1 MDEVALKEMV
11 KRMQN
16 GETKEFDRIFDTTK
30 KVVFYNIYSYVK
42 NYETSE
48 DLMQDVYLKFLENI
62 NTIDISKS
70 IGGYF
75 ITLSRNIAL
84 NFIKKS
90 SREDDFNEYEYKASS
105 IDQYQSDEVI
115 LMEQVKNI
123 LNKKELNVFILHY
136 YSELTFEEISKM
148 TFKPLGTIIWLYNSG
163 IKKLRKELRL

>member
-105 IDQYQSDEVI
+105 IDEYQSDEVI